1 MSTVRAIFEQTPDS
15 THHVIL
21 ANSRTGLG
29 RVGGQYRI
37 DRAVAVTRSG
47 NAPQY

>member
-1 MSTVRAIFEQTPDS
+1 MATNAIFEQTPYL
-15 THHVIL
+15 THHVCL
-21 ANSRTGLG
+21 ANSRAGLV
-29 RVGGQYRI
+29 RAGGQYRI